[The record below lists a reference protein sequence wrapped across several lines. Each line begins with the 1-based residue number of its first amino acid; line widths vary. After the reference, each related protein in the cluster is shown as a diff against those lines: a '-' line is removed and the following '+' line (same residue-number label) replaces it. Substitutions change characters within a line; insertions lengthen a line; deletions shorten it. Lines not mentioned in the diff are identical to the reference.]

1 MPSKS
6 LIPPPTNPNPNL
18 PRPNAPVVP
27 PSMCGGGD
35 LDPAPHFG
43 GPHHRRAHSELAFRI
58 SEDLHLGPASEDDVF
73 RTYMD
78 VEKIGSG
85 MEDGEAPASE
95 AAGRSGPRD
104 RLAVDC
110 LSGNEGN
117 AAARPKHRHSNSVD
131 ASGSGGDGAFGE
143 VMEAKKAMPP
153 EKLAELAVIDPKRAK
168 RILAN
173 RQSAA
178 RSKQRKANYIVELER
193 KVQTLQTE
201 ATTLSAQLTLF
212 QKDISE
218 LATENAGLKIWL
230 QSMEQQAQL
239 NDESF
244 LGWASCWKINSIL
257 GDMQRWHTQMNR
269 DAYKFLRSFMSAV
282 IDTHPYLFTI
292 KVKVAWDP
300 GVSDG
305 LKQEVERLKI
315 ATGEKVERSEAYNLG
330 LMNLP
335 FLPFVTP
342 SQEQPRN
349 HQRGFELQAQ
359 IQQSQLDDN
368 GLPSNMMQQ
377 GHLMALPGVDIRK
390 GSEILNPDNS
400 VTASEGSCNS

>member
-1 MPSKS
+1 
-6 LIPPPTNPNPNL
+6 
-18 PRPNAPVVP
+18 
-27 PSMCGGGD
+27 MCGGGGD
-35 LDPAPHFG
+35 LVAALHFG

-95 AAGRSGPRD
+95 AA
-104 RLAVDC
+104 
-110 LSGNEGN
+110 
-117 AAARPKHRHSNSVD
+117 ARPKHRHSNSVD
-131 ASGSGGDGAFGE
+131 ASSSRDEGVFGE

-218 LATENAGLKIWL
+218 LATENAGLKLWL

-239 NDESF
+239 NE
-244 LGWASCWKINSIL
+244 GI
-257 GDMQRWHTQMNR
+257 
-269 DAYKFLRSFMSAV
+269 
-282 IDTHPYLFTI
+282 
-292 KVKVAWDP
+292 
-300 GVSDG
+300 SDG

-335 FLPFVTP
+335 FLPFLTP
-342 SQEQPRN
+342 SQEQPQN
-349 HQRGFELQAQ
+349 HHQRGFEFQAQ
-359 IQQSQLDDN
+359 IQQSQHDN
-368 GLPSNMMQQ
+368 NSVPSNMMQQ
-377 GHLMALPGVDIRK
+377 AHLMVLPGVDIRK
-390 GSEILNPDNS
+390 GSFVDIAIFSLFVLGIGDYLTSCILYS
-400 VTASEGSCNS
+400 VLC

>member
-6 LIPPPTNPNPNL
+6 LIPPPTTPNPNH

-27 PSMCGGGD
+27 PSMCGGGGGD

-95 AAGRSGPRD
+95 AAEHSGPRD
-104 RLAVDC
+104 RSAVDC

-131 ASGSGGDGAFGE
+131 ASSSRGEGVFGD

-218 LATENAGLKIWL
+218 LATENAGLKLWL

-239 NDESF
+239 ND
-244 LGWASCWKINSIL
+244 
-257 GDMQRWHTQMNR
+257 
-269 DAYKFLRSFMSAV
+269 
-282 IDTHPYLFTI
+282 
-292 KVKVAWDP
+292 

-335 FLPFVTP
+335 FLPFVMP

-349 HQRGFELQAQ
+349 HQRGFEFQAQ
-359 IQQSQLDDN
+359 IQQSQLDN
-368 GLPSNMMQQ
+368 NSVPSNMMQQ
-377 GHLMALPGVDIRK
+377 GHLMVLPGVDIRK

-400 VTASEGSCNS
+400 ITASEGSCNS